1 MNSALPWNTA
11 SQTNIRYLKASFSSL
26 CIYSAQLAKA
36 PEAMENKKKNSLKPT
51 KKSKKHSKSKV
62 IEDVR
67 TNEER
72 KKEIYTK
79 IFAKTGLPEDEI
91 IDAHEKFDED
101 YPQGKITK
109 EEFNEQSEV
118 NTACIKK

>member
-1 MNSALPWNTA
+1 
-11 SQTNIRYLKASFSSL
+11 
-26 CIYSAQLAKA
+26 
-36 PEAMENKKKNSLKPT
+36 MENKKKNSLKPT

-91 IDAHEKFDED
+91 IDAHEKCDED

-118 NTACIKK
+118 TAACIIINHIVSPQIGFLSDALFRSFDTGGKGTLDFCR